1 MCILQEEMRDTN
13 ESTNSRVLYFS
24 LFSMCCLLGLA
35 TWQVSTKPPKNLWNL
50 ISDWQ
55 EISGA
60 LPEKVLQVQEADRI
74 GMKVITVRT
83 EESWLLWRTIVWL
96 HTYVAQFNI
105 VEGTYDFDRCHMKC
119 SLACDFWR
127 YFWPKKI
134 QSKWISNNCLKHFT
148 TISYSLAPC
157 RSFICIFQGVPFL
170 LRWV

>member
-1 MCILQEEMRDTN
+1 MYYKQEEMRDTN

-35 TWQVSTKPPKNLWNL
+35 TWQVRSKPKVQTLNLFIL
-50 ISDWQ
+50 PIL
-55 EISGA
+55 GA

-83 EESWLLWRTIVWL
+83 EESWLLWTIVWL
-96 HTYVAQFNI
+96 HTNVAQINI
-105 VEGTYDFDRCHMKC
+105 VEGTYDFDWCHMKC

-170 LRWV
+170 LRWI